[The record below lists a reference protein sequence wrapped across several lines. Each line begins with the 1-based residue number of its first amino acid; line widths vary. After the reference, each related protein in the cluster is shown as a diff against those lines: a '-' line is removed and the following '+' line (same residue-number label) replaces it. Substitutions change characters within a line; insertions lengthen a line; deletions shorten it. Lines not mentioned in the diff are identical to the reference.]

1 MTSFFAVAVMAL
13 AAGQVVHP
21 DQATGNDAKAQ
32 PRPPR
37 PPIEIGTPPD
47 TVKTREG
54 KVVQNGLR
62 PHDYQYVLGD
72 GVTTKEVVYFSNGI
86 ACYAKIF
93 FPKNFNPNAKPGIPA
108 VVMGQGYGGS
118 HISIEK
124 YGNRLAEKGLVAMTI
139 DYRGWGECGG
149 FLYFGEP
156 VRWDDRMRFAQLTTT
171 MRIRRLRIDPKA
183 QVIDVRNAITFLQ
196 SVPGV
201 DRARIGVWGVG
212 LSGGHAI
219 VTAGSDA
226 RVKSVVAQHPLL
238 AGKGEPRAAF
248 APTPQQQTMMIE
260 LARTGAPA
268 DNRAAKAMNANEA
281 TVALA
286 EYTPYWYLEQ
296 IPQTTSVLLIA
307 ENSQASAADSAVK
320 LLKGTSSVL
329 KIEKARRAEATNAA
343 VEWFTSNL

>member
-1 MTSFFAVAVMAL
+1 MKANLFLIAAALSIATHAVTAESATETVHYYSEAVRCNAKLFTPSNHGASSSASAVVLAPGQGETRASIESVAEAL
-13 AAGQVVHP
+13 A
-21 DQATGNDAKAQ
+21 
-32 PRPPR
+32 
-37 PPIEIGTPPD
+37 
-47 TVKTREG
+47 TR
-54 KVVQNGLR
+54 
-62 PHDYQYVLGD
+62 
-72 GVTTKEVVYFSNGI
+72 GI
-86 ACYAKIF
+86 VA
-93 FPKNFNPNAKPGIPA
+93 
-108 VVMGQGYGGS
+108 
-118 HISIEK
+118 
-124 YGNRLAEKGLVAMTI
+124 LAI

-286 EYTPYWYLEQ
+286 EYKPYWYLEQ